1 MVANGVVRK
10 MEGHEAIYRACAVAI
25 NLAWEALNSK
35 WNRRQQQT
43 SDFLACSLAG
53 RNGSAGMDA
62 RRACQEN
69 ENEEKGVN
77 SRETLWC
84 TCSPVELIDYSYVA
98 RT

>member
-25 NLAWEALNSK
+25 NLAWTALNSK

-53 RNGSAGMDA
+53 RNGSAG
-62 RRACQEN
+62 RRGEHVKKM
-69 ENEEKGVN
+69 KG
-77 SRETLWC
+77 REGNTR
-84 TCSPVELIDYSYVA
+84 TYSIV
-98 RT
+98 

>member
-43 SDFLACSLAG
+43 SDFLACSLVG
-53 RNGSAGMDA
+53 RNGSAGMRGGYVKKVKA
-62 RRACQEN
+62 RKEGNTTQQRVIMVHMQYCCCRIN
-69 ENEEKGVN
+69 
-77 SRETLWC
+77 
-84 TCSPVELIDYSYVA
+84 
-98 RT
+98 

>member
-35 WNRRQQQT
+35 WNRR
-43 SDFLACSLAG
+43 
-53 RNGSAGMDA
+53 AGMDA